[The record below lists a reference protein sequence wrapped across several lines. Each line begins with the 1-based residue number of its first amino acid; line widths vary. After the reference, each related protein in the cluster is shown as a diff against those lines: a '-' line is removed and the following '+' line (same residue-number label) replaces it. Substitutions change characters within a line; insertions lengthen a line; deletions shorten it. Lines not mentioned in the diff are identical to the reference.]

1 MGEDPGTTG
10 EPVTVGV
17 GETKDPEQI
26 RDEIEA
32 TRRELGD
39 TVEALAYK
47 ADVKARVREKIGATK
62 DSAAHKKD
70 DLMGKAKGASPDS
83 VASGATQV
91 TQKAKENPVALGAA
105 GVFLGGFLLG
115 RVTKRS

>member
-1 MGEDPGTTG
+1 MGEVPGTAG
-10 EPVTVGV
+10 SPVAA
-17 GETKDPEQI
+17 ESRDPEQI
-26 RDEIEA
+26 REEIEA
-32 TRRELGD
+32 TRQELGD

-47 ADVKARVREKIGATK
+47 ADVKSRMRDRIESTKASAT
-62 DSAAHKKD
+62 HKKD

>member
-1 MGEDPGTTG
+1 MGEDPGTAG
-10 EPVTVGV
+10 APVTDA
-17 GETKDPEQI
+17 TDPDQL

-47 ADVKARVREKIGATK
+47 ADVKARVREKIGATTQ
-62 DSAAHKKD
+62 SVAQKKD
-70 DLMGKAKGASPDS
+70 GLMGKAREASPDG

-91 TQKAKENPVALGAA
+91 TQKAKENPMPLGVAAA
-105 GVFLGGFLLG
+105 FFGGFLFG
-115 RVTKRS
+115 RLTKRSS